1 MIIPLAAVLVC
12 ITLKYMEAT
21 FLDIELHR
29 KNTLELCKTFTSKDL
44 LYWTMKWKELK
55 SGDKLFHFKT
65 SAAFKQILESIAAF
79 WKMLKTWKALLNYKR
94 SI

>member
-1 MIIPLAAVLVC
+1 MIIPLAAVLVY

-44 LYWTMKWKELK
+44 LY
-55 SGDKLFHFKT
+55 
-65 SAAFKQILESIAAF
+65 
-79 WKMLKTWKALLNYKR
+79 
-94 SI
+94 